1 MNQLPLELVA
11 MVYDHLLEYDLAP
24 DPISEFTEQPNEKL
38 VLHSWCEQVTV
49 SWNTLTADTRSHVL
63 TARLACRKLYHA
75 SNASFAKVL
84 GDRKFR
90 YTKTGIQDLQHF
102 GLEDDLYLY
111 IRTLTIGCSGFRIL
125 NDLHRVRDVVDDLDD
140 KDRIRLLNAYEQC
153 AEWQRDEHKSRYTT
167 LAKILESF
175 PNLAMMRIDTNDKP
189 VHLGGWLQAEDAD
202 MLQCRHFLRPRWKG
216 KNEDEPWGAHRK
228 WGVCDKF
235 TDMYRSDTI
244 KASTVIG
251 ALMEAKIR
259 LQDLR
264 ISQWNSRNPLKK
276 SLPYTTLDTL
286 RITVP
291 HVYALSISE
300 HDRSPVHQ
308 LCRMLPR
315 AVNLRDFAITA
326 PAHIEYHDTTIFLEA
341 LASHKQLR
349 RVAFI
354 GDWDIRETALVKFVD
369 LHAHSLRIVMF
380 NGCTLL
386 GSWSTTL
393 QAIALVT
400 QGRTA
405 FFQAREVMEMDPD
418 ADTDVDETRPFE
430 VTQSE
435 IDSLQCAYQISY
447 LNSGA

>member
-175 PNLAMMRIDTNDKP
+175 PNPSKIRMINQFTWVGGYRQRMQICFSVDTFY
-189 VHLGGWLQAEDAD
+189 VRA
-202 MLQCRHFLRPRWKG
+202 G
-216 KNEDEPWGAHRK
+216 KERTKTNR
-228 WGVCDKF
+228 
-235 TDMYRSDTI
+235 
-244 KASTVIG
+244 G
-251 ALMEAKIR
+251 ALIGNGASATNS
-259 LQDLR
+259 QTCTVR
-264 ISQWNSRNPLKK
+264 IP
-276 SLPYTTLDTL
+276 
-286 RITVP
+286 
-291 HVYALSISE
+291 
-300 HDRSPVHQ
+300 
-308 LCRMLPR
+308 
-315 AVNLRDFAITA
+315 
-326 PAHIEYHDTTIFLEA
+326 
-341 LASHKQLR
+341 LR
-349 RVAFI
+349 RV
-354 GDWDIRETALVKFVD
+354 L
-369 LHAHSLRIVMF
+369 
-380 NGCTLL
+380 
-386 GSWSTTL
+386 
-393 QAIALVT
+393 
-400 QGRTA
+400 
-405 FFQAREVMEMDPD
+405 
-418 ADTDVDETRPFE
+418 
-430 VTQSE
+430 
-435 IDSLQCAYQISY
+435 
-447 LNSGA
+447 